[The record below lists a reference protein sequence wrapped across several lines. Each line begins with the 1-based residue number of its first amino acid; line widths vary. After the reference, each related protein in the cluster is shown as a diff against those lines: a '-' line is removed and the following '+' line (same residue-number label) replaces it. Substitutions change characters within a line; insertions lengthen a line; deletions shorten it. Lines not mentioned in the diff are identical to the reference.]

1 MRPAFSPVKSG
12 LLDTLGATYLVA
24 VYYQVYNQAKQ
35 LEPLMVTTEENLG
48 RFSELEHSE
57 NIDLTPRDS
66 NILHAIQDEGLTV
79 FAFDGLKR
87 LLGVHQEMLSRV
99 LDRLEDE
106 GLLEKVSEGY
116 RLTVRGSQQVA
127 RPLSSTQPRIPI
139 VQSLLPHYIDVQ
151 RIIAGL
157 KGRWFGSLRW
167 LGYSQTDEG
176 LILKWITEDDNIQ
189 IDAKFTENY
198 LSIDAKDGEVKDV
211 SQAVKA
217 SHQLMGHIS
226 RLYREPR
233 RGRNLLTPVAFFP
246 DLSFA

>member
-1 MRPAFSPVKSG
+1 MVITKENP
-12 LLDTLGATYLVA
+12 LGFP
-24 VYYQVYNQAKQ
+24 
-35 LEPLMVTTEENLG
+35 ELG
-48 RFSELEHSE
+48 QSDEIE
-57 NIDLTPRDS
+57 LTPRDS
-66 NILHAIQDEGLTV
+66 NILQAIQEEGLTV

-116 RLTVRGSQQVA
+116 RLTERGSHQVA
-127 RPLSSTQPRIPI
+127 RPLGSTQPRIPI
-139 VQSLLPHYIDVQ
+139 VQSLLPHDVDVQ

-167 LGYSQTDEG
+167 LGYSQNEDG
-176 LILKWITEDDNIQ
+176 LVLKWITEEDSIQ
-189 IDAKFTENY
+189 IDAKFSENY
-198 LSIDAKDGEVKDV
+198 LSIDAKVGEEKDV

-226 RLYREPR
+226 RLYGGPR
-233 RGRNLLTPVAFFP
+233 RGRNLLTPVSFFP
-246 DLSFA
+246 DMSFA

>member
-1 MRPAFSPVKSG
+1 
-12 LLDTLGATYLVA
+12 
-24 VYYQVYNQAKQ
+24 
-35 LEPLMVTTEENLG
+35 MVTTEENLG
-48 RFSELEHSE
+48 RFPEIGQSDE
-57 NIDLTPRDS
+57 IDLTPRDS

-116 RLTVRGSQQVA
+116 RLTDRGSHQVA
-127 RPLSSTQPRIPI
+127 RPLGSTQPRIPI
-139 VQSLLPHYIDVQ
+139 VQSLLPHDIDVQ

-176 LILKWITEDDNIQ
+176 MVLKWITEEDSIQ
-189 IDAKFTENY
+189 IDAKFSENY
-198 LSIDAKDGEVKDV
+198 LSIDAKVGEEKDV
-211 SQAVKA
+211 NQAVKA

-226 RLYREPR
+226 QLYGGPR

-246 DLSFA
+246 DMSFA

>member
-1 MRPAFSPVKSG
+1 MVITKENS
-12 LLDTLGATYLVA
+12 LGFA
-24 VYYQVYNQAKQ
+24 
-35 LEPLMVTTEENLG
+35 ELG
-48 RFSELEHSE
+48 QSDEVE
-57 NIDLTPRDS
+57 LTPRDS
-66 NILHAIQDEGLTV
+66 NILQAIQEEGLTV

-116 RLTVRGSQQVA
+116 RLTARGSQPIA
-127 RPLSSTQPRIPI
+127 RPVNSIQPRIPI
-139 VQSLLPHYIDVQ
+139 VQSLLPHDVDVQ

-167 LGYSQTDEG
+167 LGYSQNEEG
-176 LILKWITEDDNIQ
+176 LVLKWITEEDSIQ

-198 LSIDAKDGEVKDV
+198 LSIDAKVGEEKDV

-226 RLYREPR
+226 RLYGGPR
-233 RGRNLLTPVAFFP
+233 RGRNMLTPVGFYP
-246 DLSFA
+246 DMSFA

>member
-1 MRPAFSPVKSG
+1 
-12 LLDTLGATYLVA
+12 
-24 VYYQVYNQAKQ
+24 
-35 LEPLMVTTEENLG
+35 MVTTEENLG
-48 RFSELEHSE
+48 RFPELGQSDE
-57 NIDLTPRDS
+57 IDLTPRDS

-116 RLTVRGSQQVA
+116 RLTVTGSQQVA
-127 RPLSSTQPRIPI
+127 HPLSSVQPRIPI
-139 VQSLLPHYIDVQ
+139 VQSLLPHDIDVQ

-167 LGYSQTDEG
+167 LGYSQTEEG
-176 LILKWITEDDNIQ
+176 LVLKWITEEDSTQ
-189 IDAKFTENY
+189 IDAKFSENY
-198 LSIDAKDGEVKDV
+198 LSIDAKVGEEKDV
-211 SQAVKA
+211 SKAVKA

-226 RLYREPR
+226 QLYGGPR
-233 RGRNLLTPVAFFP
+233 RGRNLLTPVSFFP

>member
-1 MRPAFSPVKSG
+1 MVITKENPPGFPG
-12 LLDTLGATYLVA
+12 LD
-24 VYYQVYNQAKQ
+24 QSD
-35 LEPLMVTTEENLG
+35 EIE
-48 RFSELEHSE
+48 
-57 NIDLTPRDS
+57 LTPRDS
-66 NILHAIQDEGLTV
+66 NILQAIQEEGLTV

-116 RLTVRGSQQVA
+116 RLTLRGSQPVA

-139 VQSLLPHYIDVQ
+139 VQSLLPHDVDVQ

-167 LGYSQTDEG
+167 LGYSQNEEG
-176 LILKWITEDDNIQ
+176 LVLKWITEESGIQ

-198 LSIDAKDGEVKDV
+198 LSIDAKVGEEKDV

-226 RLYREPR
+226 QLYGGPR
-233 RGRNLLTPVAFFP
+233 RSRNMLSPVSFFP

>member
-1 MRPAFSPVKSG
+1 
-12 LLDTLGATYLVA
+12 
-24 VYYQVYNQAKQ
+24 
-35 LEPLMVTTEENLG
+35 MVTTEENLG

-57 NIDLTPRDS
+57 DIDLTPRDS
-66 NILHAIQDEGLTV
+66 KILYAIQDEGLTV

-116 RLTVRGSQQVA
+116 RLTVRGSHQVA

-139 VQSLLPHYIDVQ
+139 VQSLLPHDVDVK
-151 RIIAGL
+151 RIISGL

-176 LILKWITEDDNIQ
+176 LVLKRIPEEDSIQ
-189 IDAKFTENY
+189 IDAKFTANH
-198 LSIDAKDGEVKDV
+198 LSTDATVAEAKD
-211 SQAVKA
+211 A
-217 SHQLMGHIS
+217 
-226 RLYREPR
+226 
-233 RGRNLLTPVAFFP
+233 
-246 DLSFA
+246 

>member
-1 MRPAFSPVKSG
+1 
-12 LLDTLGATYLVA
+12 
-24 VYYQVYNQAKQ
+24 
-35 LEPLMVTTEENLG
+35 MVTTEENLG
-48 RFSELEHSE
+48 RFPELAPDE
-57 NIDLTPRDS
+57 IDLTPRDS
-66 NILHAIQDEGLTV
+66 NILHAIQEEGLTV

-116 RLTVRGSQQVA
+116 RLTERGKHQVA
-127 RPLSSTQPRIPI
+127 HPLSSTQPRIPI
-139 VQSLLPHYIDVQ
+139 VQSLLPHDVDVQ

-176 LILKWITEDDNIQ
+176 LVLKWITEEDSIQ
-189 IDAKFTENY
+189 IDAKFSENY
-198 LSIDAKDGEVKDV
+198 LSIDAKVGEEKDV
-211 SQAVKA
+211 SKAVKA

-226 RLYREPR
+226 QLYGGPR

-246 DLSFA
+246 DLS

>member
-1 MRPAFSPVKSG
+1 MVNTREQEPSLPV
-12 LLDTLGATYLVA
+12 TAIA
-24 VYYQVYNQAKQ
+24 
-35 LEPLMVTTEENLG
+35 
-48 RFSELEHSE
+48 ELEDS
-57 NIDLTPRDS
+57 DLSPRDTG
-66 NILHAIQDEGLTV
+66 ILRSIQEEGLTV
-79 FAFDGLKR
+79 FSFDGLKR

-116 RLTVRGSQQVA
+116 RLTDRGSQQVA

-139 VQSLLPHYIDVQ
+139 VQSLLPHDIDLQ

-167 LGYSQTDEG
+167 LGYSQNDEG
-176 LILKWITEDDNIQ
+176 LVLKWITEEDSIQ
-189 IDAKFTENY
+189 IDAKFSENY
-198 LSIDAKDGEVKDV
+198 LSIDAKVGEEKDV

-226 RLYREPR
+226 RLYVGPR
-233 RGRNLLTPVAFFP
+233 RGRNMLTPVGFYQ
-246 DLSFA
+246 

>member
-1 MRPAFSPVKSG
+1 
-12 LLDTLGATYLVA
+12 
-24 VYYQVYNQAKQ
+24 
-35 LEPLMVTTEENLG
+35 MVTTQENLG
-48 RFSELEHSE
+48 RFPAFEQSDEIE
-57 NIDLTPRDS
+57 LTPRDS

-116 RLTVRGSQQVA
+116 RLTDRGNQQVA
-127 RPLSSTQPRIPI
+127 RPLSAAQPRIPI
-139 VQSLLPHYIDVQ
+139 VQSLLPHDIDVQ

-167 LGYSQTDEG
+167 LGYSQNEEG
-176 LILKWITEDDNIQ
+176 LVLKWITEESGIQ

-198 LSIDAKDGEVKDV
+198 LSIDAKVGEEKDV

-226 RLYREPR
+226 QLYSGPR
-233 RGRNLLTPVAFFP
+233 RGRNQLTPVSFFP

>member
-1 MRPAFSPVKSG
+1 
-12 LLDTLGATYLVA
+12 
-24 VYYQVYNQAKQ
+24 
-35 LEPLMVTTEENLG
+35 MVTTKENPLG
-48 RFSELEHSE
+48 FPELVESDE
-57 NIDLTPRDS
+57 IELTPRDS
-66 NILHAIQDEGLTV
+66 NILQAIQDEGLTV

-87 LLGVHQEMLSRV
+87 LLGVHKEMLSRV

-116 RLTVRGSQQVA
+116 RLTARGSQQVA

-139 VQSLLPHYIDVQ
+139 VQSLLPHDVDVQ

-167 LGYSQTDEG
+167 LGYSKTDEG
-176 LILKWITEDDNIQ
+176 LILKWITEEDSIQ

-198 LSIDAKDGEVKDV
+198 LSIDAKVGEEKDV

-226 RLYREPR
+226 RLYSGPS
-233 RGRNLLTPVAFFP
+233 RGRNLLTPVSFYT

>member
-1 MRPAFSPVKSG
+1 
-12 LLDTLGATYLVA
+12 
-24 VYYQVYNQAKQ
+24 
-35 LEPLMVTTEENLG
+35 MVTTEENLG
-48 RFSELEHSE
+48 RFPEIGQSDE
-57 NIDLTPRDS
+57 IDLTPRDS

-87 LLGVHQEMLSRV
+87 LLAVHQEMLSRV

-106 GLLEKVSEGY
+106 GLLEKVSEVY
-116 RLTVRGSQQVA
+116 RLTMRGSQPIA

-139 VQSLLPHYIDVQ
+139 VQSLLPHDVDVQ

-167 LGYSQTDEG
+167 LGYSQNDEG
-176 LILKWITEDDNIQ
+176 LVLKWITEEDSIQ
-189 IDAKFTENY
+189 IDAKFSENY
-198 LSIDAKDGEVKDV
+198 LSIDAKVGEEKDI

-226 RLYREPR
+226 QLYGGPR
-233 RGRNLLTPVAFFP
+233 RGRNVLTPVAFFP
-246 DLSFA
+246 DMSFA

>member
-1 MRPAFSPVKSG
+1 
-12 LLDTLGATYLVA
+12 
-24 VYYQVYNQAKQ
+24 
-35 LEPLMVTTEENLG
+35 MVTTEENLG
-48 RFSELEHSE
+48 RYQDLDHSE
-57 NIDLTPRDS
+57 DIDLTPRDS

-116 RLTVRGSQQVA
+116 RLTERGSHQVA

-139 VQSLLPHYIDVQ
+139 VQSLLPHDIDVQ

-167 LGYSQTDEG
+167 LGYSQNEDG
-176 LILKWITEDDNIQ
+176 LVLKWITEEDSIQ

-198 LSIDAKDGEVKDV
+198 LSIDAKVGEERDI

-226 RLYREPR
+226 QLYSGPR
-233 RGRNLLTPVAFFP
+233 RGRNLLTPVSFFP

>member
-1 MRPAFSPVKSG
+1 
-12 LLDTLGATYLVA
+12 
-24 VYYQVYNQAKQ
+24 
-35 LEPLMVTTEENLG
+35 MVTTQENLG
-48 RFSELEHSE
+48 RHPDLDQSED
-57 NIDLTPRDS
+57 IDLTPRDS

-106 GLLEKVSEGY
+106 GLLEKISEGY
-116 RLTVRGSQQVA
+116 RLTERGSHQVA
-127 RPLSSTQPRIPI
+127 RPLGSTQPRIQI
-139 VQSLLPHYIDVQ
+139 VQSLLPHDIDVQ

-167 LGYSQTDEG
+167 LGYSQNEDG
-176 LILKWITEDDNIQ
+176 LVLKWITEEDSIQ

-198 LSIDAKDGEVKDV
+198 LSIDAKVGEEKDV

-226 RLYREPR
+226 RLYSGPR
-233 RGRNLLTPVAFFP
+233 HGRNLLTPVSFFP

>member
-1 MRPAFSPVKSG
+1 MVITKENP
-12 LLDTLGATYLVA
+12 LGFAD
-24 VYYQVYNQAKQ
+24 
-35 LEPLMVTTEENLG
+35 LG
-48 RFSELEHSE
+48 QSDEVE
-57 NIDLTPRDS
+57 LTPRDS
-66 NILHAIQDEGLTV
+66 NILQAIQEEGLTV

-116 RLTVRGSQQVA
+116 RLTLRGSQLIA

-139 VQSLLPHYIDVQ
+139 VQSLLPHDVDVQ

-157 KGRWFGSLRW
+157 KGRWLGSLRW
-167 LGYSQTDEG
+167 LGYSQSEDG
-176 LILKWITEDDNIQ
+176 LVLKWITEEESIQ

-198 LSIDAKDGEVKDV
+198 LSIDAKVGEEKDV

-217 SHQLMGHIS
+217 SYQLIGDIS
-226 RLYREPR
+226 RLYSGPR
-233 RGRNLLTPVAFFP
+233 RGRNLLTPVSFFP
-246 DLSFA
+246 ELSFA

>member
-1 MRPAFSPVKSG
+1 
-12 LLDTLGATYLVA
+12 
-24 VYYQVYNQAKQ
+24 
-35 LEPLMVTTEENLG
+35 MVTTEENLG
-48 RFSELEHSE
+48 RFPEIGQSDE
-57 NIDLTPRDS
+57 IDLTPRDS
-66 NILHAIQDEGLTV
+66 NILHAIQEEGLTI

-116 RLTVRGSQQVA
+116 RLTDRGSHQVA
-127 RPLSSTQPRIPI
+127 RPLGSIQPRIPI
-139 VQSLLPHYIDVQ
+139 VQSLLPHDVDVQ

-176 LILKWITEDDNIQ
+176 LVLKWITEEDSIQ
-189 IDAKFTENY
+189 IDAKFSENY
-198 LSIDAKDGEVKDV
+198 LSIDAKVGEEKDV

-226 RLYREPR
+226 QLYGGPR
-233 RGRNLLTPVAFFP
+233 RGRNVLTPVAFFP
-246 DLSFA
+246 DMSFA

>member
-1 MRPAFSPVKSG
+1 
-12 LLDTLGATYLVA
+12 
-24 VYYQVYNQAKQ
+24 
-35 LEPLMVTTEENLG
+35 MVTTEENLG
-48 RFSELEHSE
+48 RFPELERTE
-57 NIDLTPRDS
+57 DIDLTPRDS
-66 NILHAIQDEGLTV
+66 NILHAIQEEGLTV

-106 GLLEKVSEGY
+106 GLLEKVPEGY
-116 RLTVRGSQQVA
+116 RLTNRGSHQVA
-127 RPLSSTQPRIPI
+127 RPLSSIQPRIPI
-139 VQSLLPHYIDVQ
+139 VQSLLPHDIDVQ

-176 LILKWITEDDNIQ
+176 LILKWITEEDSIQ
-189 IDAKFTENY
+189 IDAKFTDNY
-198 LSIDAKDGEVKDV
+198 LSIDAKVGEEKDV

-226 RLYREPR
+226 QLYGGPK
-233 RGRNLLTPVAFFP
+233 RGRNLLTPVVFFP
-246 DLSFA
+246 DMSFA

>member
-1 MRPAFSPVKSG
+1 
-12 LLDTLGATYLVA
+12 
-24 VYYQVYNQAKQ
+24 
-35 LEPLMVTTEENLG
+35 MVTTEENLG
-48 RFSELEHSE
+48 RYPDLGHSE
-57 NIDLTPRDS
+57 DIDLTPRDS

-116 RLTVRGSQQVA
+116 RLTERGSHQVA

-139 VQSLLPHYIDVQ
+139 VQSLLPHDIDVQ

-167 LGYSQTDEG
+167 LGYSRNEEG
-176 LILKWITEDDNIQ
+176 LVLKWITDEDSIQ
-189 IDAKFTENY
+189 IDAKFTDNY
-198 LSIDAKDGEVKDV
+198 LSIDAKVGQERDV
-211 SQAVKA
+211 NQAVKA

-226 RLYREPR
+226 RLYSGPR
-233 RGRNLLTPVAFFP
+233 RGRNLLTPVSFFP

>member
-1 MRPAFSPVKSG
+1 
-12 LLDTLGATYLVA
+12 
-24 VYYQVYNQAKQ
+24 
-35 LEPLMVTTEENLG
+35 MVTTEENLG
-48 RFSELEHSE
+48 RFPELAPDE
-57 NIDLTPRDS
+57 IDLTPRDS
-66 NILHAIQDEGLTV
+66 NILHAIQEEGLTV

-116 RLTVRGSQQVA
+116 RLTVRGSQQIA

-139 VQSLLPHYIDVQ
+139 VQSLLPHDVDVQ

-176 LILKWITEDDNIQ
+176 LVLKWITEEDSIQ

-198 LSIDAKDGEVKDV
+198 LSIDAKVGEETDV
-211 SQAVKA
+211 SKAVKA

-226 RLYREPR
+226 QLYGGPK
-233 RGRNLLTPVAFFP
+233 RGRNLLTPVSFFP
-246 DLSFA
+246 NLSFA

>member
-1 MRPAFSPVKSG
+1 
-12 LLDTLGATYLVA
+12 
-24 VYYQVYNQAKQ
+24 
-35 LEPLMVTTEENLG
+35 MVTTEEDLG
-48 RFSELEHSE
+48 RFSQIEQSE
-57 NIDLTPRDS
+57 DIDLTPRDS

-116 RLTVRGSQQVA
+116 RLTDRGSHQVA
-127 RPLSSTQPRIPI
+127 HPLSSTQPRIPI
-139 VQSLLPHYIDVQ
+139 VQSLLPHDIDVQ

-176 LILKWITEDDNIQ
+176 LVLKWITEEDNIQ

-198 LSIDAKDGEVKDV
+198 LGIDAKVGEEKDV

-226 RLYREPR
+226 RLYSGPR
-233 RGRNLLTPVAFFP
+233 RGRSLLTPVAFFP
-246 DLSFA
+246 DMSFA